1 MKVYA
6 KSVHLQHY
14 VHWRRFFSKYLKH
27 KIYKATYVSK
37 IVVVD
42 LYAGVRKYL
51 GEVIGWTHEEV
62 VAYHVSYH
70 LLVQVSIGYFFP
82 IRVLK
87 INKKIA

>member
-1 MKVYA
+1 M
-6 KSVHLQHY
+6 SE
-14 VHWRRFFSKYLKH
+14 
-27 KIYKATYVSK
+27 

-70 LLVQVSIGYFFP
+70 LLVQVPIGYFFP

-87 INKKIA
+87 ATKRLRKKECP